1 MRTKIF
7 IQRMAGLVTA
17 ATAVAAFS
25 TSSMAYNVY
34 EKDGTELNVDIE
46 AVLGAFYS
54 EESYNLGAKS
64 EAGDA
69 KWQEGYIQY
78 GLSGSQTM
86 GAGSGL
92 YGAVNL
98 VTSGTWGDGDA
109 GGFTSGNER
118 ETELEDAYIGWRSGS
133 LIPALGD
140 DGLDIS
146 IGRQPFTI
154 GDGFLI
160 NDDGLNFGDTLS
172 APGLDFDRGGA
183 YWLAARK
190 AFDQTAIARIG
201 GSDGLRADLFWLSSD
216 NRAQAEMELGGVNA
230 EYVSQRGTFGLM
242 YIEGL
247 DVDDTFAPVTG
258 YSSRDG
264 QQTTSL
270 RYQGNAGVEDFFLSA
285 EFVTQKPGDSSGNDA
300 NAWYAE
306 AGWIFSDVP
315 WSPSI
320 NYRFS
325 NFDQDFDPLFFG
337 FNRGYGTWFQ
347 GEVAANYAG
356 PFNSGTDVHHLGLKA
371 TPSETLSIGALFF
384 DFSDTAGGIGSLNAQ
399 EVNLYA
405 EWVASPHLIISPVVG
420 FYNPDKSAAE
430 GGSQIGSNDTSTY
443 AQIIAIMPF

>member
-1 MRTKIF
+1 MSKNSIH
-7 IQRMAGLVTA
+7 RMASLVSA
-17 ATAVAAFS
+17 ATALAVFS
-25 TSSMAYNVY
+25 MPAMAYNIY
-34 EKDGTELNVDIE
+34 KHDGTELNVDIE
-46 AVLGAFYS
+46 AVLGVFYS
-54 EESYNLGAKS
+54 EESYNLGAKT
-64 EAGDA
+64 EAGDS
-69 KWQEGYIQY
+69 KWQEGYVKY
-78 GLSGSQTM
+78 GLSGSRAM

-98 VTSGTWGDGDA
+98 VSSGTWGDGDA
-109 GGFTSGNER
+109 GGFTSSNER
-118 ETELEDAYIGWRSGS
+118 ETQLEDAYVGWRSGN
-133 LIPALGD
+133 LIPTLGD

-146 IGRQPFTI
+146 VGRQPFTI

-160 NDDGLNFGDTLS
+160 NDDALNFGDALS

-190 AFDQTAIARIG
+190 AFDQTAIARLG

-216 NRAQAEMELGGVNA
+216 NRAQAEMELAGVNA
-230 EYVSQRGTFGLM
+230 EYVSQKGTLGLA

-247 DVDDTFAPVTG
+247 DVDDAFAPVTG

-270 RYQGNAGVEDFFLSA
+270 RYQGNAGVENLFLSA
-285 EFVTQKPGDSSGNDA
+285 EFVTQEPGDSSSEDA

-306 AGWIFSDVP
+306 TGWTFGDAP

-320 NYRFS
+320 NYRYS
-325 NFDQDFDPLFFG
+325 SFDQDFDPLFFG

-356 PFNSGTDVHHLGLKA
+356 PFNSDTDVHHLGLKA
-371 TPSETLSIGALFF
+371 MPSEALSVGALFF
-384 DFSDTAGGIGSLNAQ
+384 AFSDTAGGTGSLNAQ
-399 EVNLYA
+399 EANLYA
-405 EWVASPHLIISPVVG
+405 EWVATPNLIVSPVVG

-443 AQIIAIMPF
+443 AQVIAIMPF